1 MVWVMVWVV
10 MVWEMVWVGD
20 GVGGAGMGS
29 AGVALLVWVVLA
41 RGKPENKATKSS

>member
-1 MVWVMVWVV
+1 MWVGDG
-10 MVWEMVWVGD
+10 VGD